1 MLKQSIHAAAKKM
14 QIDFAEVT
22 ENINHMGERGSSRE
36 EILLSY
42 LEKYIPIKYE
52 MNNGVIIDATGEQ
65 SRQQDI
71 IIYDSFNS
79 PVLLNMQSTKMIPIE
94 SVFSVIEVKS
104 SLNKVEI
111 NKCVNN
117 ISSVKSLV
125 KDSLDGINSPTAGFV
140 FAFTSS
146 TTLETLLDNLVEA
159 NNEVE
164 KHKQISALCVLDK
177 GLIVNVSKKGLKD
190 ITLLPNEDT
199 TPAIIKNTA
208 ENNLMLFYLLLMQYL
223 NQSSVSVPNLLKY
236 ANAGELLNIEYSIPK
251 KHVPLDGYYE
261 LDGGRVELD
270 TAYSIM
276 KGSKLLKKMEDGTAS
291 LRDIMLYLSRH
302 LMEILTY
309 TEQAYGSK
317 STDIEIYGKDYKVS
331 DLERAIVVYNK
342 LNNGEEV
349 NKQELDFYT
358 KLSNDMYTHYQSQVL
373 LSKQ

>member
-1 MLKQSIHAAAKKM
+1 MLRQSIHAAAKKM
-14 QIDFAEVT
+14 QIDFEEVT
-22 ENINHMGERGSSRE
+22 ENIKHMGERGSSRE
-36 EILLSY
+36 EILLRY
-42 LEKYIPIKYE
+42 LKKYIPIKYE
-52 MNNGVIIDATGEQ
+52 MNNGVIIDGTGEQ

-79 PVLLNMQSTKMIPIE
+79 PVLLNMQATKMVPIE

-104 SLNKVEI
+104 SLNKTEI
-111 NKCVNN
+111 SKCVNN
-117 ISSVKSLV
+117 VSSVKSLV

-223 NQSSVSVPNLLKY
+223 NQSTVSVPNLLKY

-251 KHVPLDGYYE
+251 KYVPLDGF
-261 LDGGRVELD
+261 
-270 TAYSIM
+270 M
-276 KGSKLLKKMEDGTAS
+276 
-291 LRDIMLYLSRH
+291 
-302 LMEILTY
+302 
-309 TEQAYGSK
+309 
-317 STDIEIYGKDYKVS
+317 
-331 DLERAIVVYNK
+331 N
-342 LNNGEEV
+342 
-349 NKQELDFYT
+349 
-358 KLSNDMYTHYQSQVL
+358 
-373 LSKQ
+373 